1 MLREEVN
8 CTIQMLKNKMQSL
21 FSLFNDSFTQ
31 KIEAITRKHKQQ
43 MGELL
48 DEM

>member
-1 MLREEVN
+1 
-8 CTIQMLKNKMQSL
+8 MLKNKTQSL
-21 FSLFNDSFTQ
+21 FSLFNDSLSQ
-31 KIEAITRKHKQQ
+31 KIEAISRKHKQQ